1 MLDESLKFE
10 KKAVRQMDR
19 QGQAQTDRQRG
30 IL

>member
-1 MLDESLKFE
+1 MLDESLKSE
-10 KKAVRQMDR
+10 KKAVRQMDI